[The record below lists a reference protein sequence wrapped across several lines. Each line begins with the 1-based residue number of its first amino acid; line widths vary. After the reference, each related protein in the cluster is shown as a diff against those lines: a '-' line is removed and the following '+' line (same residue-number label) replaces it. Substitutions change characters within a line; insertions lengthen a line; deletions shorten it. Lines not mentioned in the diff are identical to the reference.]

1 MNATVVQCK
10 SVWTVLTV
18 QTVQTVKK
26 CLRGANPI
34 SDGILFHL
42 LCHPRFGLNYIFCV
56 KPDVQITKDFNSHSD
71 KYKLYSLTVVFS
83 IAIIRAYLQLF
94 LQGCSSKAILRGALP
109 LDVLPL
115 NCLNFSSARCRLT
128 WGIDLKWYIGSVN
141 NREGRKASNRKR
153 WVPFTYYGK
162 NLQSRVKEISE
173 SNFVKYVSS

>member
-1 MNATVVQCK
+1 MAIRAPDGANKQSKQCQQCDQLKQFKQCK
-10 SVWTVLTV
+10 HFTSSL
-18 QTVQTVKK
+18 
-26 CLRGANPI
+26 LRGATPI

-128 WGIDLKWYIGSVN
+128 
-141 NREGRKASNRKR
+141 
-153 WVPFTYYGK
+153 
-162 NLQSRVKEISE
+162 
-173 SNFVKYVSS
+173 

>member
-26 CLRGANPI
+26 CLRGATP
-34 SDGILFHL
+34 ILFHL

-173 SNFVKYVSS
+173 SNFVKTGSW